1 MERFASQLDFEDKT
15 ALVATTA
22 MRLLQRMKKDW
33 ISTGRRPSGL
43 AAASLLVAARIHEF
57 NRTEEDVAKVGEYH
71 ITVTYHK
78 LKLKC
83 FHSKTLCCSAHKPN
97 DCEKAIN

>member
-15 ALVATTA
+15 PAVATTA

-57 NRTEEDVAKVGEYH
+57 NRTEEDVAKVG
-71 ITVTYHK
+71 
-78 LKLKC
+78 KC
-83 FHSKTLCCSAHKPN
+83 CFDEQAVHLR
-97 DCEKAIN
+97 I

>member
-1 MERFASQLDFEDKT
+1 MTPFSKSVTALLFHLGLDPCLFVERFASQLDFEEKT
-15 ALVATTA
+15 TIVATTA

-57 NRTEEDVAKVGEYH
+57 NRTEEDVAKVGKSLSLYSCV
-71 ITVTYHK
+71 I
-78 LKLKC
+78 
-83 FHSKTLCCSAHKPN
+83 
-97 DCEKAIN
+97 AILF

>member
-15 ALVATTA
+15 TAVATTA

-43 AAASLLVAARIHEF
+43 AAAALLVAARIHEF
-57 NRTEEDVAKVGEYH
+57 NRTEEDVAKVGEFSTSYFDH
-71 ITVTYHK
+71 FK
-78 LKLKC
+78 
-83 FHSKTLCCSAHKPN
+83 S
-97 DCEKAIN
+97 